1 MLGNNLVGGWVSC
14 SLFPK
19 YAIPIH
25 EKLFAVRGKKKWPK
39 CHFLAQFFLGWVGLG
54 FLGSLVGFIIIL
66 ICFSDP
72 IELVN
77 RKPPSIHCTAVVLI
91 ALTFWMHD

>member
-25 EKLFAVRGKKKWPK
+25 EKLFAVRGKKKV
-39 CHFLAQFFLGWVGLG
+39 AQMPLFSPIFLGLGWPWVFGEFGRFHNNIDLFFRPDRIG
-54 FLGSLVGFIIIL
+54 ESQT
-66 ICFSDP
+66 S
-72 IELVN
+72 
-77 RKPPSIHCTAVVLI
+77 
-91 ALTFWMHD
+91 